1 MLMLAV
7 SQDQDPGCCSQA
19 AAYIYVEQ
27 YYQAKPRH
35 GTFHLQTPEHVGS
48 SGARKNPRTMAGL
61 IPAGLGSAFLSSSE
75 KTEDD
80 IPLTD
85 QRRRDSDTA
94 QQQRQQHSR
103 PSMPSTYRDDDD
115 ERAGGDTE
123 ATPFITSPASPDEEI
138 DHEDDPRARLRWPVI
153 LYSFTIVFLVEI
165 ALNICWPAWNAMLE
179 KGICAEMVPDLAG
192 FLIAGDDL
200 DPRCKEADVQG
211 RLAMYRGWSYTID
224 ALPTIVLAVPFG
236 SLSDKWGRKP
246 VGILAIVGLFLVT
259 VSYEVVFYFPLPMW
273 TFIWSSMWYVV
284 GGGAPVGV
292 SMMYTM
298 LADVVHVEEMASV
311 LFRFQTVFLLGEL
324 VSNPLGGFLLSK
336 GPWVPLITGNVIMV
350 IALALLQLV
359 PETIEVRRWH
369 DARAGKRPEESRGL
383 EKGGILAGF
392 HEQMQRI
399 REFLVTNKRA
409 AVLILPFCFMQL
421 GKYIQELLAQYAT
434 KRFGWSWS
442 KASYFLTLKSA
453 SFIVTLTFIL
463 PALSTFCLARLRMSS
478 LSKDLWLSRWSG
490 LALIIAD
497 IVITFSFTPALY
509 TTGLVL
515 LAGGCGLGPLIRGL
529 LNALVEPHH
538 VGILNTV
545 VGILETA
552 GIMVASPIFSWSFQ
566 QGMELGGAWI
576 GLPFAAGTL
585 ITCGATVIVWAYRI
599 PVEVERG
606 ILEEDHI
613 A

>member
-1 MLMLAV
+1 MN
-7 SQDQDPGCCSQA
+7 
-19 AAYIYVEQ
+19 
-27 YYQAKPRH
+27 
-35 GTFHLQTPEHVGS
+35 GTF
-48 SGARKNPRTMAGL
+48 R
-61 IPAGLGSAFLSSSE
+61 I
-75 KTEDD
+75 DD
-80 IPLTD
+80 N
-85 QRRRDSDTA
+85 
-94 QQQRQQHSR
+94 
-103 PSMPSTYRDDDD
+103 DDD
-115 ERAGGDTE
+115 EDDHVYVGNTE
-123 ATPFITSPASPDEEI
+123 ATPFITAPTNPSVEDACGGD
-138 DHEDDPRARLRWPVI
+138 DADKDDDPRVRLRWPVI
-153 LYSFTIVFLVEI
+153 LYSFTISFLVEI

-179 KGICAEMVPDLAG
+179 KGICAEMHPDLAG
-192 FLIAGDDL
+192 LLVAGDGL
-200 DPRCKEADVQG
+200 DARCKEADVQG
-211 RLAMYRGWSYTID
+211 RLAMYRGWSYTVD
-224 ALPTIVLAVPFG
+224 ALPTIILAVPFG

-246 VGILAIVGLFLVT
+246 VGMLAIVGLFLVT
-259 VSYEVVFYFPLPMW
+259 VSYEFVFYFPLPMW
-273 TFIWSSMWYVV
+273 TFIWSSVWYVV
-284 GGGAPVGV
+284 GGGVPVGV

-298 LADVVHVEEMASV
+298 LADVLHVEEMASV

-336 GPWVPLITGNVIMV
+336 SPWVPLITGNVIMV
-350 IALALLQLV
+350 IVLSLLHLV

-369 DARAGKRPEESRGL
+369 DARAGRRPEESRRL
-383 EKGGILAGF
+383 DDKNGGILAGA

-399 REFLVTNKRA
+399 RDFLVTNKRA
-409 AVLILPFCFMQL
+409 AILIIPFCFMQL

-453 SFIVTLTFIL
+453 SFIVMLTLIL
-463 PALSTFCLARLRMSS
+463 PALSTLCLTRLRMSP

-497 IVITFSFTPALY
+497 LLITFAFTPALY

-515 LAGGCGLGPLIRGL
+515 LAGGCGLAPLLRGL

-566 QGMELGGAWI
+566 RGMEMGGAWI
-576 GLPFAAGTL
+576 GLPFAAGTI
-585 ITCGATVIVWAYRI
+585 ITCGATVVVWAYRI
-599 PVEVERG
+599 PVEVEREVV
-606 ILEEDHI
+606 EEDHV